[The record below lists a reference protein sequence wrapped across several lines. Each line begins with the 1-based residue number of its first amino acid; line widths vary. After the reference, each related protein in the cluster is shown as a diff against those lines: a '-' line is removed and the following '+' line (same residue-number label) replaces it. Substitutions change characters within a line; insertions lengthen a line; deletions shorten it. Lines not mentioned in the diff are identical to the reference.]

1 MEWVGITLNQTPH
14 QNIGEPHYF
23 SYILYLLF
31 YRRILLLIIMC
42 LLQMFDKYNKLY
54 ESTYKH
60 MSFIEPRR

>member
-14 QNIGEPHYF
+14 QNIGEPHYI

-42 LLQMFDKYNKLY
+42 LLQMFDNIINYMKVLTNK
-54 ESTYKH
+54 
-60 MSFIEPRR
+60 